1 MFIDNQLIPFYNNQ
15 LYDLMGYVTEVIS
28 GENWEDLMTER
39 IFKPANMSSTT
50 FLHTIDLEDENL
62 ARPYYPEEEGGPLFR
77 VNDSVNS

>member
-50 FLHTIDLEDENL
+50 FIHKVDLTNPDL
-62 ARPYYPEEEGGPLFR
+62 ARPYRVEQEGGPLFR
-77 VNDSVNS
+77 VNDTVNV